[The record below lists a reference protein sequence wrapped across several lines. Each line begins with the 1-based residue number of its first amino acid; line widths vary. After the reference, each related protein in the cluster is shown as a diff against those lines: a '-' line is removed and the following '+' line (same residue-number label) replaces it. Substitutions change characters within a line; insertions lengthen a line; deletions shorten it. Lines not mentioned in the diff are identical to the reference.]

1 MTFYL
6 VSYDIPDTKRR
17 TKLARILKDYGDR
30 VQYSVFECILD
41 NKLLDKMVKRIHKI
55 AKDEA
60 DSIRI
65 YPLCANCE
73 KIINVIGKGEIS
85 SDKEVYIV

>member
-1 MTFYL
+1 MFYL
-6 VSYDIPDTKRR
+6 VSYDITDTKRR
-17 TKLARILKDYGDR
+17 TKLAKILKDYGDR

-55 AKDEA
+55 VKEEA

-65 YPLCANCE
+65 YSICANCE
-73 KIINVIGKGEIS
+73 KVINIIGQGKVSKDE
-85 SDKEVYIV
+85 EVYIV

>member
-1 MTFYL
+1 MFYL

-17 TKLARILKDYGDR
+17 TKLAKTLEDFGDR

-55 AKDEA
+55 AKAED

-65 YPLCANCE
+65 YSICANCE
-73 KIINVIGKGEIS
+73 KIIKVIGQGEVT
-85 SDKEVYIV
+85 KNEEVYVV

>member
-1 MTFYL
+1 MFYL

-17 TKLARILKDYGDR
+17 TKLAKTLEDFGDR

-41 NKLLDKMVKRIHKI
+41 DKLLDKMVKRIHKI
-55 AKDEA
+55 AKAED

-65 YPLCANCE
+65 YSICANCE
-73 KIINVIGKGEIS
+73 KIIKVIGQGEVT
-85 SDKEVYIV
+85 KNEEVYVV

>member
-1 MTFYL
+1 MFYL

-17 TKLARILKDYGDR
+17 TKLAKVLEDYGDR

-55 AKDEA
+55 AKVED

-65 YPLCANCE
+65 YSICANCE
-73 KIINVIGKGEIS
+73 KVIKVIGQGKVSKDE
-85 SDKEVYIV
+85 DVYIV

>member
-1 MTFYL
+1 MFYL

-17 TKLARILKDYGDR
+17 TKLAKTLEDFGDR

-55 AKDEA
+55 AKAED

-65 YPLCANCE
+65 YSICANCE
-73 KIINVIGKGEIS
+73 KIIKVIGQGEVT
-85 SDKEVYIV
+85 KNEEVYIV

>member
-1 MTFYL
+1 MFYL

-17 TKLARILKDYGDR
+17 TKLAKTLEDFGDR

-55 AKDEA
+55 VKEEA

-65 YPLCANCE
+65 YTVCANCE
-73 KIINVIGKGEIS
+73 RIIKVIGKGKVSKDE
-85 SDKEVYIV
+85 EVYIV